1 MPLAAPARWH
11 GLDAVRGFA
20 LVAGV
25 ILHASMAFLPGPQLW
40 LVADATRSTT
50 LSVAFFTIHMARMTL
65 FFVLAGFFGRVV
77 RERLGTAGFLR
88 QRALRIGVPLV
99 LAWPLV
105 LGVIEA
111 VLKVVMPGSSAIDGR
126 LTVAT
131 FPLAHLWFL
140 YLLLWL
146 YTGALLLRGV
156 VVLLD
161 RAGRVRTL
169 SDAAMRLLIGP
180 WTPLVLAVPVAWWL
194 YDTPYWMMW
203 FGIPTPDTG
212 LLPNRAALLSY
223 GLAFGLGWVMHRQA
237 ELLLR
242 RMERWWALSLAM
254 AIAATAA
261 CLAMGGLTPRLMPA
275 AFGAPKL
282 YFAALYALG
291 VWSWTCGL
299 IGLGLRFMGA
309 PSATRRYLADA
320 SYWIYLAHLPLLLGL
335 QLLMRDWLLPWPVK
349 FVLLLGV
356 TMLLL
361 LLSYHWLV
369 RSTVVGALLNGR
381 RHPRAWPT
389 PSNTGTTLMRA
400 IALLILLPAA
410 LGAQAPA
417 PPAAMPLPALLA
429 RYATASGP
437 LDKIQNRRVAMKVTG
452 ILPEAIPV
460 VSEAMRPNLLR
471 KDATVAGAVQVTAT
485 DGTKPWRID
494 PFASRDGKAVDVP
507 AAELADFL
515 EETDFDGPLIGAAA
529 KGIVLEYAGP
539 KVVQVRG
546 IATPVHA
553 VSVRWPSGRTAT
565 VHLDARS
572 YLEVLRTQRRPVMGR
587 DASMSITSS
596 DYRVVQ
602 GVQVPYLMEIAVEG
616 APAPVRLQIDK
627 VEFNVIIDRGRF
639 RRP

>member
-1 MPLAAPARWH
+1 MTYAATARWH
-11 GLDAVRGFA
+11 GLDAVRGLA
-20 LVAGV
+20 LIAGV
-25 ILHASMAFLPGPQLW
+25 VLHASMAFLPGPQLW

-105 LGVIEA
+105 LAAIDA
-111 VLKVVMPGSSAIDGR
+111 VLKVTMPGSASAGGA

-131 FPLAHLWFL
+131 VPLAHLWFL

-146 YTGALLLRGV
+146 YAGAMLVRSV

-161 RAGRVRTL
+161 TGGRLRAMA
-169 SDAAMRLLIGP
+169 DAGMRLLIGP
-180 WTPLVLAVPVAWWL
+180 WAPVVLAVPVAWWL
-194 YDTPYWMMW
+194 YETPYWMMW

-237 ELLLR
+237 ELLLQR
-242 RMERWWALSLAM
+242 IERWWALSLVM

-261 CLAMGGLTPRLMPA
+261 CLTIGGVTPRLMPA
-275 AFGAPKL
+275 PFGTPKL
-282 YFAALYALG
+282 HFAALYALG

-299 IGLGLRFMGA
+299 IGLGLRFLA
-309 PSATRRYLADA
+309 AASPTRRYLADA

-335 QLLMRDWLLPWPVK
+335 QLLMRGWLLPWPVK
-349 FVLLLGV
+349 FALLLGV

-369 RSTVVGALLNGR
+369 RSTFVGALLNGR
-381 RHPRAWPT
+381 RHPRVWPT

-400 IALLILLPAA
+400 LALLLLVPTA

-437 LDKIQNRRVAMKVTG
+437 LAKVQSRRVAMKVTG

-494 PFASRDGKAVDVP
+494 PFASRDGKPVDVP

-515 EETDFDGPLIGAAA
+515 EETDFDGPLIGASA
-529 KGIVLEYAGP
+529 KGIVLGYAGP

-546 IATPVHA
+546 TATPVHA
-553 VSVRWPSGRTAT
+553 VSVRWPNGRTAT
-565 VHLDARS
+565 VHLDAKS

-602 GVQVPYLMEIAVEG
+602 GVQVPYLIEIAVEG
-616 APAPVRLQIDK
+616 SPAPVRLQLDK
-627 VEFNVIIDRGRF
+627 VDFNVAIDRGRF